1 MQVQVQVHDHLV
13 LDGGLCDVVAG
24 RLMKGVHPVVV
35 KAHVALGA
43 GLLVVGVWLFIF
55 AFVAL
60 SVGLSL
66 ATLGRLRDMSA
77 MAKAGS

>member
-1 MQVQVQVHDHLV
+1 M
-13 LDGGLCDVVAG
+13 
-24 RLMKGVHPVVV
+24 VV